1 MRGKE
6 LETLSEI
13 NDWIQLIFPDY
24 DVKCVKQDVINPI
37 DKTKDTIYMW
47 AISNDCLIICISF
60 NNLTYVFNGIFSI
73 KKIDPNTGEFITE
86 EFSSTSVSEMKDDI
100 LKRMKKYRDDI
111 ATIKYDNM
119 VNSLHS
125 KDDGFAIDFV
135 NKIIEE
141 KGV

>member
-1 MRGKE
+1 MKGKE

-47 AISNDCLIICISF
+47 SISNDYMIVCISF
-60 NNLTYVFNGIFSI
+60 NNLTYIFNSIFSI

-100 LKRMKKYRDDI
+100 IKRMKKYRDDI
-111 ATIKYDNM
+111 ASIKYDDM

-125 KDDGFAIDFV
+125 KDDEFVIDFV
-135 NKIIEE
+135 NKIIEG